1 MSEAVLPPVTP
12 SGAMIRTLGLVATVC
27 GVLIVTAY
35 EGTLDAVN
43 ANKKIALERAVF
55 KVIPGA
61 AKVDEY
67 VATATGI
74 QPAGTAIPEG
84 AVKFY
89 AAYDQAGGL
98 KGIAAEGAAKG
109 YADTVRV
116 LYAYNPEKQ
125 AVTGIG
131 VISMRET
138 PGIGDKIYTDEAFL
152 KNFEALDVQLAGD
165 MKALANAVKVVKHGT
180 KQNAWEIDAIS
191 GATVTSKAVGRGINE
206 SARKLLPLLVPNLE
220 KLKTAPSPNAQS
232 AVSPPFIKGGEG
244 GFSTVSITHTLT
256 HLSQNPPQ
264 PPLSPP
270 GGFKKGG
277 RWQAHLA
284 EEVTS

>member
-67 VATATGI
+67 IATAAGI
-74 QPAGTAIPEG
+74 QPAGATAPEG

-116 LYAYNPEKQ
+116 LYAYDPARQ
-125 AVTGIG
+125 VITGIG
-131 VISMRET
+131 VIAMRET
-138 PGIGDKIYTDEAFL
+138 PGIGDKIYTDAAFL
-152 KNFEALDVQLAGD
+152 KNFEALDVQLSSD

-180 KQNAWEIDAIS
+180 KQHAWEIDAIS

-220 KLKTAPSPNAQS
+220 KLKAAPFPTPHAQ
-232 AVSPPFIKGGEG
+232 ASPPLKKGGQG
-244 GFSTVSITHTLT
+244 GFSTVSMTYTA
-256 HLSQNPPQ
+256 QNPPQ

-270 GGFKKGG
+270 GGFSKGG
-277 RWQAHLA
+277 SEDVRSKQEA
-284 EEVTS
+284 TT

>member
-1 MSEAVLPPVTP
+1 MSEAVIQPSTP
-12 SGAMIRTLGLVATVC
+12 SAAMIRTLGLVATIC

-67 VATATGI
+67 VATAAGI
-74 QPAGTAIPEG
+74 QPAAAAAPEG

-89 AAYDQAGGL
+89 AAYDQAGAL

-116 LYAYNPEKQ
+116 MYAYDPARQ
-125 AVTGIG
+125 AITGLG
-131 VISMRET
+131 VVSMRET
-138 PGIGDKIYTDEAFL
+138 PGIGDKIYTDQAFL
-152 KNFEALDVQLAGD
+152 RNFEALDAKLAADLKG
-165 MKALANAVKVVKHGT
+165 LANAIKVVKHGT
-180 KQNAWEIDAIS
+180 KQNAWEIDAIA

-206 SARKLLPLLVPNLE
+206 SAQRLLPLLVPNLD
-220 KLKTAPSPNAQS
+220 KLK
-232 AVSPPFIKGGEG
+232 KG
-244 GFSTVSITHTLT
+244 
-256 HLSQNPPQ
+256 
-264 PPLSPP
+264 
-270 GGFKKGG
+270 
-277 RWQAHLA
+277 A
-284 EEVTS
+284 